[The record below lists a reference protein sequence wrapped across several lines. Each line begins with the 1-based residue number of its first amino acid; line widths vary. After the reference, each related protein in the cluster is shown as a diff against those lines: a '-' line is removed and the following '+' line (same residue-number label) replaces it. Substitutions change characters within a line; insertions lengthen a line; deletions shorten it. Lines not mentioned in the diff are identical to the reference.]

1 MSGVLGVIVLEVYCL
16 AFSMLTGHRIKF
28 QLLKCINQV
37 PTRFSSK
44 INNNSAQVVRS
55 QTAYMD
61 AGKKY
66 HKMARTILPDYQH
79 LGFQM
84 KINKSDSTRVCIIY
98 LRGVV

>member
-1 MSGVLGVIVLEVYCL
+1 MIVLEVFCL

-37 PTRFSSK
+37 PTRFRSK
-44 INNNSAQVVRS
+44 VNNNSSQVVQS

-66 HKMARTILPDYQH
+66 HKTARTSLSDYEH
-79 LGFQM
+79 LDLQM
-84 KINKSDSTRVCIIY
+84 KINESDSTRVCIIY
-98 LRGVV
+98 LQGVV